1 MPAQRILR
9 QDCLHIC
16 IEAIETAPHIYRHE
30 RYEDTGC
37 RRHAQHH
44 DSPNSFIKSD
54 IGSASR
60 QRMVSPDGATNSI
73 AHVSFALNDGGIT
86 ITSLNAMGAGGLG
99 EDFVFLSQQLRVDGG
114 MPCLLQN
121 AFRLKPLCRN
131 CSTICRR

>member
-1 MPAQRILR
+1 
-9 QDCLHIC
+9 
-16 IEAIETAPHIYRHE
+16 
-30 RYEDTGC
+30 
-37 RRHAQHH
+37 
-44 DSPNSFIKSD
+44 
-54 IGSASR
+54 
-60 QRMVSPDGATNSI
+60 MVSPDGATNSI